1 MLNVGKVLSRVYSFL
16 AVYAKSITGF
26 NANLACSYWVHQ
38 RKLPEKSKNF
48 EDFNILDR
56 QAF

>member
-1 MLNVGKVLSRVYSFL
+1 MRNQLQGLMQ
-16 AVYAKSITGF
+16 T
-26 NANLACSYWVHQ
+26 
-38 RKLPEKSKNF
+38 LPAHIGYTNENFQKNQKNF